1 MKIKMK
7 IAYSALH
14 SGQIVLDFITNA
26 IIKTYVELSIPSMEG
41 NFILDDNAYFK
52 WRWVF
57 RGENDLQVE
66 ASEKPEPTQSY
77 ISKPNIK

>member
-1 MKIKMK
+1 
-7 IAYSALH
+7 
-14 SGQIVLDFITNA
+14 
-26 IIKTYVELSIPSMEG
+26 MEG

-57 RGENDLQVE
+57 RSENDLQVE

>member
-1 MKIKMK
+1 
-7 IAYSALH
+7 
-14 SGQIVLDFITNA
+14 
-26 IIKTYVELSIPSMEG
+26 MEG

-57 RGENDLQVE
+57 RSENDLQVE

-77 ISKPNIK
+77 ISKPNIKYAQTYEEQMIILNEITNHVPRAD